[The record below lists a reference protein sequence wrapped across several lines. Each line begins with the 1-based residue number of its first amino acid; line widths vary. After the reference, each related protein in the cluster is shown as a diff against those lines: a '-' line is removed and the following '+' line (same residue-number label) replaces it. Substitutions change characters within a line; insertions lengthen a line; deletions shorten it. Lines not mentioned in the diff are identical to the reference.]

1 MKSKPVAT
9 SKSQQKRIAEQSR
22 PRETDWAGKKSAPLK
37 HPRVPIFP
45 PHVVPL
51 VNLLNEIADKE
62 LWGDQE
68 RRAAALG
75 VLTRLC
81 VMWTPPHPVDW
92 PTVKVDYVVETGLL
106 HFDNELLR
114 DTVRLMNQ
122 LFPNGEGL
130 PEPVGAGPL

>member
-1 MKSKPVAT
+1 VKSRPVAV
-9 SKSQQKRIAEQSR
+9 SKSEQKRIAEQSR
-22 PRETDWAGKKSAPLK
+22 PREIDWAGKKTAPPK
-37 HPRVPIFP
+37 NPRVPIFP

-92 PTVKVDYVVETGLL
+92 PAVKVDYVVETGLL

-114 DTVRLMNQ
+114 DTVCLMDK